1 MANPIAWIAANPKSI
16 PFIAGGVG
24 ALYETLFPNKAKEIQ
39 LQVLE
44 DQKSFRR
51 LLSRQARG
59 VFSGA
64 ERENIARA
72 AEPMVNQVAGNVAA
86 RGLGSSP
93 AGAQIVARAQQEPY
107 HAIQQGAQAALPA
120 ANLQSFQ
127 MASLLVTDDSFYED
141 LGATVQN
148 FLTLS
153 ELGDDPDTDPDISS
167 AMKTM
172 KSIMNFYEEMNK
184 TTPGRLPPEPNLA
197 DGGV

>member
-93 AGAQIVARAQQEPY
+93 AGAQIVARAQQQPF
-107 HAIQQGAQAALPA
+107 HVAQQGAQAALPA

-153 ELGDDPDTDPDISS
+153 ELGDDPDTDPDMSS
-167 AMKTM
+167 AMDTM
-172 KSIMNFYEEMNK
+172 KSLMNFYEEMNK
-184 TTPGRLPPEPNLA
+184 TTPGRLPAEPKPRALTA
-197 DGGV
+197 